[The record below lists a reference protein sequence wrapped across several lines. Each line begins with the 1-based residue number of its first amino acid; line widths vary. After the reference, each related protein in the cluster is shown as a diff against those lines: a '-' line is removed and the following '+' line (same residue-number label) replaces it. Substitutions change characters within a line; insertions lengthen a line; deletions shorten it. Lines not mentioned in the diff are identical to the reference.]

1 MMALA
6 KKQKEFNEAQK
17 AASFMEL
24 ANLLLKQLETC
35 QNQVNE
41 AKSPKARAK
50 AEKKLLETKRM
61 IAEGGI
67 LDARHHHT
75 FQSTYSDDEFHGI
88 SLFL

>member
-17 AASFMEL
+17 AALEKKSKKEAKMEL

-35 QNQVNE
+35 QRQVNE

-50 AEKKLLETKRM
+50 AEKKLLENQTNDCG
-61 IAEGGI
+61 EW
-67 LDARHHHT
+67 
-75 FQSTYSDDEFHGI
+75 YS
-88 SLFL
+88 